1 MTDHGQP
8 AIKPQIT
15 FGKFENVDLRV
26 ARVESATMAQ
36 GTRFPCRVL
45 ELDVG
50 ALGRRRSVGQF
61 ALVEEDA
68 LVGTNVIA
76 CVNLAPRDMGPY
88 VSEALVLGA
97 PHPESPP
104 DQSQATPLGVAS
116 HARPGDRV
124 F

>member
-8 AIKPQIT
+8 PSKPRIT

-26 ARVESATMAQ
+26 ARVESATMAR

-45 ELDVG
+45 ELD
-50 ALGRRRSVGQF
+50 LGNLGKRRSVGQF

-68 LVGTNVIA
+68 LVGTNVVA
-76 CVNLAPRDMGPY
+76 CVNLAPREMGPY

-97 PHPESPP
+97 PHPEGPP
-104 DQSQATPLGVAS
+104 DESQATPLSVAAN
-116 HARPGDRV
+116 ARPGDKV